1 MTRDRM
7 VFLRHMLICIDRIAD
22 YTQDGRTAFM
32 ADPKTQ
38 DAVVRNLEVLG
49 QAAKDFGREDLQGTA
64 SGIPWSRIAGL
75 RNVLAHQYLGV
86 DLSLVWNIIERELPQ
101 LRPAVEAL

>member
-1 MTRDRM
+1 M

-22 YTQDGRTAFM
+22 YTQDGRTALWPIRRPRM
-32 ADPKTQ
+32 PWCGTSKSS
-38 DAVVRNLEVLG
+38 VK
-49 QAAKDFGREDLQGTA
+49 AAKDFGAEDLQATA